1 MGQAVTTEAPTKEWK
16 ADVLASNKRTRTGA
30 RRRRRNAGAASAAL
44 AGLLLAVTA
53 CGSDDAVRDAAPP
66 PVPDD
71 LECFSGSL
79 SGAGSSAQENA
90 MTTWIAGYQS
100 ACSDARVYYDSI
112 GSGGGRNQF
121 IDGAV
126 DFAGSDAAM
135 DPAESEDA
143 LERCGG
149 TGTLNLPAYV
159 VAIAV
164 VFNLDGI
171 DSLNLRPATIAKI
184 FDQEITRWDDPE
196 IAEDNPGVDLPD
208 MAITPVNRSDDSGTT
223 ENFTRYLETAAP
235 DAWPHEA
242 DGQWP
247 LTPRES
253 AQGNSGIAD
262 TVKRAEGAIGYVE
275 MSHVHG
281 MSTVDVG
288 VGDEFVEISPEAAA
302 QVVADSPRREDS
314 SGENDL
320 ALDLDHGTT
329 EPGSYP
335 LVLVSYE
342 VVCQEYPEEG
352 VAERVQAFLRYV
364 VSPEGQEAASDET
377 GSTPVNDSLREQ
389 LLASIDSIGT
399 A

>member
-208 MAITPVNRSDDSGTT
+208 LAITPVNRSDDSGTT